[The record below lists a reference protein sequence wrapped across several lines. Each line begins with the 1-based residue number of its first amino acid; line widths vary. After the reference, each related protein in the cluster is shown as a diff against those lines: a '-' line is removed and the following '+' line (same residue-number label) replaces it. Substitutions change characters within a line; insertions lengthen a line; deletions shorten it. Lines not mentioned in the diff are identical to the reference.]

1 MATIYAD
8 ASDGKVYKSNSDW
21 ATARDATSGSSFSS
35 TTSADAFGI
44 RGERTSGRGGGYSY
58 NIQRIFMKFDTS
70 GISSN
75 VDSATLK
82 VYGYSNGG
90 GDIITLKATSDIST
104 LGTADFNAITGWLG
118 GSADGSGAGDNDSN
132 VTKYSSEIATWS
144 TSGYND
150 ITLNSTALANMRDDS
165 VVYICLMNYDHDLRD
180 IAPTGYSAHRNGLY
194 FADNSGTSKD
204 PYIDYTLAAVVSD
217 NAILFGTSF

>member
-1 MATIYAD
+1 MATIYAHG
-8 ASDGKVYKSNSDW
+8 SDGRVYKSDSDW
-21 ATARDATSGSSFSS
+21 ATARDATSGGSFNS
-35 TTSADAFGI
+35 TESGNAFGI
-44 RGERTSGRGGGYSY
+44 RGERTASRGGGVSY
-58 NIQRIFMKFDTS
+58 NIQRVFMRFDTS

-75 VDSATLK
+75 VESATLK
-82 VYGYSNGG
+82 IYGYTNGG
-90 GDIITLKATSDIST
+90 GDIIVLKATSDIAS
-104 LGTADFNAITGWLG
+104 LGTADFNAITGWSV

-150 ITLNSTALANMRDDS
+150 ITLKSTALANMRDDS

-217 NAILFGTSF
+217 NAIFFGTNF

>member
-90 GDIITLKATSDIST
+90 GDIITLKYEELEWVKQT
-104 LGTADFNAITGWLG
+104 
-118 GSADGSGAGDNDSN
+118 
-132 VTKYSSEIATWS
+132 
-144 TSGYND
+144 
-150 ITLNSTALANMRDDS
+150 
-165 VVYICLMNYDHDLRD
+165 
-180 IAPTGYSAHRNGLY
+180 
-194 FADNSGTSKD
+194 
-204 PYIDYTLAAVVSD
+204 
-217 NAILFGTSF
+217 FGTRLISVTPFIITPYK